1 MADSNIGVFLKP
13 LLILALI
20 LGIFSWI
27 FIQSQTLEMVP
38 VMETR
43 NGLPYKVTHYKFHW
57 DRFKDYVSNTPTR
70 ISEFF
75 SKKK

>member
-27 FIQSQTLEMVP
+27 FIQSQTLERFPSWRHEMGFR
-38 VMETR
+38 TR
-43 NGLPYKVTHYKFHW
+43 
-57 DRFKDYVSNTPTR
+57 
-70 ISEFF
+70 
-75 SKKK
+75 